1 MAIEAGGAKP
11 LQQISKQSCIFHYII
26 LHSNF
31 NPHNNSIAFAWV
43 FFLIVTIAM
52 ASLIAVAATFS
63 ASMKSIGTAVTM
75 AGVGFYLHYR
85 NFVTKEGKRTLA
97 LMSQQVTFPLYFF
110 TKICFCNQ
118 DWSDKP
124 CPDVTKTLHDTWML
138 LLWPCFMVGMGRL
151 WAPANINCNSLRLIS
166 PFGCHRST
174 RW

>member
-1 MAIEAGGAKP
+1 
-11 LQQISKQSCIFHYII
+11 
-26 LHSNF
+26 
-31 NPHNNSIAFAWV
+31 
-43 FFLIVTIAM
+43 M
-52 ASLIAVAATFS
+52 ASLQSVSATFG

-118 DWSDKP
+118 DWSDRP

-138 LLWPCFMVGMGRL
+138 LLWPFFMVGMGKTKPVFDCQR
-151 WAPANINCNSLRLIS
+151 CRSLTIQGNPSHHLS
-166 PFGCHRST
+166 CF
-174 RW
+174 

>member
-1 MAIEAGGAKP
+1 
-11 LQQISKQSCIFHYII
+11 
-26 LHSNF
+26 
-31 NPHNNSIAFAWV
+31 
-43 FFLIVTIAM
+43 M
-52 ASLIAVAATFS
+52 ASLDSVTATFS

-85 NFVTKEGKRTLA
+85 NFVTKEGKRTIA

-138 LLWPCFMVGMGRL
+138 LLWPFYMVGMGKQHVRNITNSEDFFRCDQSSE
-151 WAPANINCNSLRLIS
+151 PAKSIRHYKL
-166 PFGCHRST
+166 T
-174 RW
+174 Y